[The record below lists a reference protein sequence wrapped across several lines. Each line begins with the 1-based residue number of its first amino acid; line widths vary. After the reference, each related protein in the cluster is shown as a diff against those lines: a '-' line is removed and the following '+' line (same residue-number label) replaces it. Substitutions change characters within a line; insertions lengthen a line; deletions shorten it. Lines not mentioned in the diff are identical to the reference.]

1 MVNEEE
7 KQPMSVLDET
17 KAAIEE
23 LKKEKEASAKLK
35 AELEKLRSDQLL
47 SGTAGARVEP
57 TPPKVETA
65 KEYAERLERGEFN
78 KTQ

>member
-7 KQPMSVLDET
+7 QPLSVLDDAKAT
-17 KAAIEE
+17 KDAIE
-23 LKKEKEASAKLK
+23 KATASAK
-35 AELEKLRSDQLL
+35 AEADRLERLRSEQLL

-65 KEYAERLERGEFN
+65 KDYVKRLESGEFN

>member
-1 MVNEEE
+1 MVNETEE
-7 KQPMSVLDET
+7 PKKSVLDET

-23 LKKEKEASAKLK
+23 FKKVKE
-35 AELEKLRSDQLL
+35 ELEKLRSDQLL

-78 KTQ
+78 KQ

>member
-7 KQPMSVLDET
+7 KQTMSVLDET

-23 LKKEKEASAKLK
+23 FKKVKE
-35 AELEKLRSDQLL
+35 ELEKLRSDQLL

-78 KTQ
+78 KQ

>member
-1 MVNEEE
+1 MVNEDEQ
-7 KQPMSVLDET
+7 QPMSVLDET

-23 LKKEKEASAKLK
+23 LKKEKAESVRVKE
-35 AELEKLRSDQLL
+35 ELERLRSDQML

>member
-1 MVNEEE
+1 MVNETEE
-7 KQPMSVLDET
+7 PKKSVLDET
-17 KAAIEE
+17 KAALEE
-23 LKKEKEASAKLK
+23 FKKVKE
-35 AELEKLRSDQLL
+35 ELEKLRSDQLL

-78 KTQ
+78 KQ

>member
-1 MVNEEE
+1 MVNETEE
-7 KQPMSVLDET
+7 PKKSVLDET

-23 LKKEKEASAKLK
+23 FKKVKE
-35 AELEKLRSDQLL
+35 ELERLRSDQLL

>member
-7 KQPMSVLDET
+7 KQPMSVLDEAKAT
-17 KAAIEE
+17 KEALDKAT
-23 LKKEKEASAKLK
+23 ASAK
-35 AELEKLRSDQLL
+35 AEADRLERLRSEQLL

-65 KEYAERLERGEFN
+65 KEYAQRLERGEFN
-78 KTQ
+78 KQ

>member
-7 KQPMSVLDET
+7 KQPMSVLDEA
-17 KAAIEE
+17 KAT
-23 LKKEKEASAKLK
+23 KEALDKATATAK
-35 AELEKLRSDQLL
+35 AEADRLERLRSDQLL
-47 SGTAGARVEP
+47 AGTAGARVEP
-57 TPPKVETA
+57 TPPKQETA

>member
-1 MVNEEE
+1 MVNETEE
-7 KQPMSVLDET
+7 PKKSVLDET

-23 LKKEKEASAKLK
+23 FKKVKE
-35 AELEKLRSDQLL
+35 ELERLRSDQLL

-78 KTQ
+78 KQ

>member
-1 MVNEEE
+1 MVNETEE
-7 KQPMSVLDET
+7 PKKSVLDET

-23 LKKEKEASAKLK
+23 FKKVKE
-35 AELEKLRSDQLL
+35 ELEKLRSDQLL

>member
-23 LKKEKEASAKLK
+23 FKKVKE
-35 AELEKLRSDQLL
+35 ELERLRSDQLL

-57 TPPKVETA
+57 TPPKQETA

>member
-1 MVNEEE
+1 MVNETEE
-7 KQPMSVLDET
+7 PKKSVLDET
-17 KAAIEE
+17 KAALEEFKKVKEE
-23 LKKEKEASAKLK
+23 LER
-35 AELEKLRSDQLL
+35 LRSDQLL

-78 KTQ
+78 KQ